1 MNKKWRAL
9 SSIVAGLLITGVF
22 SSTAAFASTNDKV
35 VVTLGA
41 DLNSNQKTEML
52 NKFSVTYKQIEAGEV
67 KQIDITNQ
75 DIREQLG
82 MDTSKPIPKN
92 SVSISSCY
100 VKVLAKGQGINVSTN
115 NLTQVTKNMLA
126 NAVVTSGITDAK
138 IIADAPYEVTGT
150 AALAGVLKGFE
161 KSTGKELPLEN
172 KEVARKEISVT
183 KNLGDSIGPDKAAS
197 MVSDAKT
204 QVIKDK
210 PKDEKQVKAVVDK
223 TAENYQVKLTDEQ
236 EKQLTQLLQD
246 INKLNLNY
254 KDIKSSLDKLNDN
267 MQKSLEKAGFLLK
280 ENNNLLHKISMK
292 FDAFSSW
299 IKGVFGKVSE
309 EIEPAKLEAQPSNSK
324 ESTGDKQELDETNSN
339 VNKTNK

>member
-1 MNKKWRAL
+1 MKIKFKFLSSAL
-9 SSIVAGLLITGVF
+9 SALLIAGTL
-22 SSTAAFASTNDKV
+22 SSTVAFADSKDTV
-35 VVTLGA
+35 VVSLGA
-41 DLNSNQKTEML
+41 DLKKEQKTEML
-52 NKFSVTYKQIEAGEV
+52 NRFGVTYKQIEAGDV

-100 VKVLAKGQGINVSTN
+100 IKVLGKGEGVNVSTH
-115 NLTQVTKNMLA
+115 NLTEVTKSMLA
-126 NAVVTSGITDAK
+126 NAIITSGITDAK
-138 IIADAPYEVTGT
+138 VIADAPYEVTGT

-183 KNLGDSIGPDKAAS
+183 KNIGDSIGPDKAAS

-210 PKDEKQVKAVVDK
+210 PKDEQAIKKVIDK
-223 TAENYQVKLTDEQ
+223 TSDNYEVKLTADQ
-236 EKQLTQLLQD
+236 EKQLTKLLED
-246 INKLNLNY
+246 VNKLNLNY
-254 KDIKSSLDKLNDN
+254 NDIKSSLDKLNEN
-267 MQKSLEKAGFLLK
+267 MQKSLEKAGVILK

-292 FDAFSSW
+292 FDSFANW
-299 IKGVFGKVSE
+299 VKGIFGKAAE
-309 EIEPAKLEAQPSNSK
+309 EIEPAKLDTKKADPSQP
-324 ESTGDKQELDETNSN
+324 KQEGNDASQGDVLD
-339 VNKTNK
+339 KTTK